1 MSMKTVT
8 LAIDGQQVTAPEGQ
22 SVLWAALD
30 SGVYIPNLC
39 SLRGDAEPMAACRLC
54 FVEIAGEG
62 QPVAACTE
70 TVAEGMEVNT
80 RGESALKLSRSGF
93 RLLMASH
100 PVDCGHC
107 ARNRTCELQKIA
119 RHLGTTLRP
128 RHLRHLTRGLP
139 VDNSHPGVVYDP
151 NKCVLCG
158 RCVRSCPQYAGI
170 LGFAHRGFNRIVTTF
185 GDRPLGES
193 ACDGCPACAG
203 VCPTGALVARDS
215 GPTTA

>member
-1 MSMKTVT
+1 MKTVT

-70 TVAEGMEVNT
+70 TVA
-80 RGESALKLSRSGF
+80 
-93 RLLMASH
+93 
-100 PVDCGHC
+100 D
-107 ARNRTCELQKIA
+107 CELQKIA